1 MSETAY
7 CSKTCQVRRW
17 KGGLHGHKQEGRQK
31 RVFDKMREASN
42 ARKHA
47 EVVTQ
52 CVMGVGLLE
61 QATALAVESGDDDS
75 LMAGQNSLGNLYGQ
89 QGELEKAITQHE
101 QARAIAVELGHR
113 KHEGHASKNPGLS
126 DFFIAA

>member
-75 LMAGQNSLGNLYGQ
+75 LMAGQNSLGNFTGSRASSRRRLRSMSRRGR
-89 QGELEKAITQHE
+89 LPWSWAIVSTKGTPVKS
-101 QARAIAVELGHR
+101 RA
-113 KHEGHASKNPGLS
+113 
-126 DFFIAA
+126 